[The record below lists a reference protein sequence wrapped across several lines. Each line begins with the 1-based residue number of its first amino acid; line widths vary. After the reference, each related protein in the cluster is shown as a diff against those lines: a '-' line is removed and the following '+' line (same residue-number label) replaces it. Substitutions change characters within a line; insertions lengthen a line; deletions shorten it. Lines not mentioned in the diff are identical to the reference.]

1 MEDPR
6 ELLRR
11 AGDVAAGLISGVSP
25 AQLGNPSPC
34 TEWSVRDLINH
45 MANGN
50 LRVVALVSG
59 EPGPDRGEDV
69 LGADPASAFRDSF
82 RRLCTAFDAEGV
94 LERIFPTPFGD
105 GPGSQ
110 LVVIRVIELTV
121 HSWDLAA
128 ATGKPRDL
136 DPVLVAFAES
146 TLRARPIPRGGGS
159 FGVEQPGPQEA
170 TAADRLAAYA
180 GRKVP
185 DL

>member
-69 LGADPASAFRDSF
+69 LGADPASCSD
-82 RRLCTAFDAEGV
+82 RR
-94 LERIFPTPFGD
+94 
-105 GPGSQ
+105 
-110 LVVIRVIELTV
+110 
-121 HSWDLAA
+121 
-128 ATGKPRDL
+128 
-136 DPVLVAFAES
+136 FA
-146 TLRARPIPRGGGS
+146 LRRRS
-159 FGVEQPGPQEA
+159 Y
-170 TAADRLAAYA
+170 TR
-180 GRKVP
+180 
-185 DL
+185 